1 MPSPK
6 TLKRKRKSSS
16 SSSSSPFNLN
26 KYIESTKE
34 VDDILGPQSQA
45 HKKPKRVKDNP
56 RTKRYRKTRK
66 SGPRPPHSPEFT
78 NPKTV
83 HRKRYGPNLRK
94 SVVFSS
100 STLSPH
106 HDPAV
111 DDFVLHAPPLLK
123 KREVDDLSS
132 LSNGDEGSSSSADKA
147 YYPTV
152 GNSPTHVYRK
162 KVLKHTKKNKN

>member
-16 SSSSSPFNLN
+16 STSSPFNLN
-26 KYIESTKE
+26 NYIESTKE
-34 VDDILGPQSQA
+34 IDEILGPQSQA
-45 HKKPKRVKDNP
+45 HKKPKRVKVNP

-66 SGPRPPHSPEFT
+66 SGRNPLHSPEFT

-83 HRKRYGPNLRK
+83 HKKRYGLDLRK
-94 SVVFSS
+94 DFIFSS
-100 STLSPH
+100 SPSSPQD
-106 HDPAV
+106 DPAL
-111 DDFVLHAPPLLK
+111 DDFVLHAPPFLK

-132 LSNGDEGSSSSADKA
+132 MSNGEEGSSSDKA
-147 YYPTV
+147 YYPKV

-162 KVLKHTKKNKN
+162 KVLKHKTHKKIT

>member
-1 MPSPK
+1 MPPPK
-6 TLKRKRKSSS
+6 TLKRKRSSS
-16 SSSSSPFNLN
+16 SISPFNLN
-26 KYIESTKE
+26 NYIESTKA
-34 VDDILGPQSQA
+34 VDEILGPQSQA
-45 HKKPKRVKDNP
+45 HKKPKRVKVNP

-66 SGPRPPHSPEFT
+66 SGPNPPHSPEFT

-83 HRKRYGPNLRK
+83 HRKRYGLNLRK
-94 SVVFSS
+94 GVVYSS

-123 KREVDDLSS
+123 KREIDDLSS
-132 LSNGDEGSSSSADKA
+132 LSNGDEGSSLSADKA

-162 KVLKHTKKNKN
+162 KVLKHTKKKQKLT